1 MSKLFHK
8 NMSNIELGYA
18 YFAALDGKSKEEQA
32 EIEKEYQ
39 AILPAWIEQQMK
51 EVAEGWMD

>member
-1 MSKLFHK
+1 
-8 NMSNIELGYA
+8 MSNIELGYA
-18 YFAALDGKSKEEQA
+18 YFAALDGKSKEEQP